1 MNYKIKKRHKKL
13 RIKNTTY
20 DDCIEIAGSGNTK
33 FIGATRS
40 GPINVEVKNNEILCN
55 NIGLIQQ
62 VRSEN
67 TNASAFGNMT
77 LTKNLMSFK

>member
-20 DDCIEIAGSGNTK
+20 DDCIEIVGSGNTK
-33 FIGATRS
+33 FIGDTRS

>member
-1 MNYKIKKRHKKL
+1 MNYQIKKRHKQVRFNK
-13 RIKNTTY
+13 ISY
-20 DDCIEIAGSGNTK
+20 EDCIEIEGTGSTK
-33 FIGATRS
+33 FIGDTRS

-62 VRSEN
+62 VRTEN